1 MDDLYQ
7 NIKEYNPEKKR
18 KILVVFDDM
27 ITDMLSNRNI
37 NPIIIKLFIRD
48 RKLIISLLF
57 ITQFYFAVP
66 KNIRLNSTHY
76 FITKISN
83 KRELRQIAFILFVRI

>member
-27 ITDMLSNRNI
+27 ITDMLSNKNI
-37 NPIIIKLFIRD
+37 NPIII
-48 RKLIISLLF
+48 
-57 ITQFYFAVP
+57 
-66 KNIRLNSTHY
+66 
-76 FITKISN
+76 
-83 KRELRQIAFILFVRI
+83 